1 MDPASRS
8 VILTTGV
15 LWIVLGL
22 TAFIVRREPA
32 RKAIGG
38 FLVLL
43 GVSAVFVARSTESA
57 SGPSRWIV
65 PLSVVVIA
73 FIAIAMV
80 SKRSDDSK

>member
-8 VILTTGV
+8 VVLATGA

-22 TAFIVRREPA
+22 TALILRPEST

-43 GVSAVFVARSTESA
+43 GISAIFVARSTES
-57 SGPSRWIV
+57 SPNLSRWIV
-65 PLSVVVIA
+65 PLAVVVIA
-73 FIAIAMV
+73 FIAIA
-80 SKRSDDSK
+80 SKRSNGPK

>member
-8 VILTTGV
+8 VVLTTGV
-15 LWIVLGL
+15 MWIVLGL
-22 TAFIVRREPA
+22 TALVVRREPI

-43 GVSAVFVARSTESA
+43 GISAVFVARSTESA
-57 SGPSRWIV
+57 PNPSHWIV

-73 FIAIAMV
+73 FIAIAMA
-80 SKRSDDSK
+80 SIRSDDPK

>member
-8 VILTTGV
+8 VVMATGA

-22 TAFIVRREPA
+22 TALILRPELI

-43 GVSAVFVARSTESA
+43 GISAVVVARSTEST
-57 SGPSRWIV
+57 SNTSRWIV
-65 PLSVVVIA
+65 PLAVLVIA
-73 FIAIAMV
+73 FLAIAIA
-80 SKRSDDSK
+80 SKRSDGPK